1 MPKMKKKKQTK
12 AVKAISQSAQLRSI
26 VKETYRVLVVGV
38 VSLAIFAATVVML
51 TLVYAEQ
58 LETTMFLNQYR
69 DASKALTINVR
80 SYAVTGQ
87 DSYYNAYLKELNTDK
102 KREAAWEG
110 LKKNDITDKEWEQL
124 EQIAYLAEGLVPLEQ
139 TAIDHVAAGDTTSA
153 TGVVFG
159 SSYEAIFQRVNTLT
173 DACVEGIQLRIESK
187 QTTILVVMIIAG
199 VVFAGV
205 AGYIIQRMIK
215 TTSFARKELLEPI
228 IKVSGQMEELSQ
240 GNFNAELDMFEDDS
254 EVGTMVKSINFMKNN
269 FSTMITEISD
279 VLGKMGSGN
288 YGITV
293 KEEYVGEFVQIKESL
308 IKIAADTRN
317 AISTIRETARGIDSG
332 SDQLA
337 HAATDLAE
345 GSAIQADKVA
355 EVANMIDAMAKNMEE
370 NAHEAEETVKIASGA
385 GEALMAGNAKMQEL
399 KEAIN
404 EISKRSEEIS
414 TIIGT
419 IEDIANQTNLL
430 SLNAAIEAARAGEA
444 GRGFAV
450 VADQVKN
457 LAEESAKAAGET
469 TLLIQK
475 TVEAVDK
482 GISIADATAADMEEI
497 MIGARTATEKMQQMS
512 ITLIDEA
519 SNMKKIDEN
528 VEKVAEIV
536 DNNSATS
543 QETAA
548 ISEEQSAQVATMIQ
562 LLSQFEL

>member
-1 MPKMKKKKQTK
+1 MLKMKKKQTE
-12 AVKAISQSAQLRSI
+12 AVQAISQSAQLKKI
-26 VKETYRVLVVGV
+26 INETYRLVAAGIVLLVAFVG
-38 VSLAIFAATVVML
+38 AIAAL
-51 TLVYAEQ
+51 IYVYSQQ
-58 LETTMFLNQYR
+58 LETTMLLNQYR
-69 DASKALTINVR
+69 DASRMLAINVR

-87 DSYYNAYLKELNTDK
+87 ESYYNAYLKELNTDK
-102 KREAAWEG
+102 KKEAAWEG
-110 LKKNDITDKEWEQL
+110 LKKNDITDEEWEQL
-124 EQIAYLAEGLVPLEQ
+124 EQIAYLAEGLVPLEE
-139 TAIDHVAAGDTTSA
+139 TAIGHAAAGDTASA
-153 TGVVFG
+153 TNIVFG

-173 DACVEGIQLRIESK
+173 DACVESIQLRLESK
-187 QTTILVVMIIAG
+187 QTVILIIMIVAAVAYTAAAVFIVRKVKKTI
-199 VVFAGV
+199 
-205 AGYIIQRMIK
+205 
-215 TTSFARKELLEPI
+215 SFARKELLEPI
-228 IKVSGQMEELSQ
+228 TKVAGQMEALSM
-240 GNFNAELDMFEDDS
+240 GDFNTELDMPEDDS
-254 EVGTMVKSINFMKNN
+254 EVGMMVKSINFMKKN
-269 FSTMITEISD
+269 FTTIITEISD
-279 VLGKMGSGN
+279 VLGMMGAGN

-355 EVANMIDAMAKNMEE
+355 EVVKMIGAMAKSMEA
-370 NAHEAEETVKIASGA
+370 NAVEAEETVKIASGA

-399 KEAIN
+399 KAAIN
-404 EISKRSEEIS
+404 EISKCSEEIS

-475 TVEAVDK
+475 TIEAVDK
-482 GISIADATAADMEEI
+482 GISIADATATDMEEI
-497 MIGARTATEKMQQMS
+497 MAGAHTATEKMQQMS
-512 ITLIDEA
+512 VTLIAEA
-519 SNMKKIDEN
+519 GNMNKIDEN

-536 DNNSATS
+536 DSNSATS

-562 LLSQFEL
+562 LLDQFEL

>member
-1 MPKMKKKKQTK
+1 MPKMKKKQTK
-12 AVKAISQSAQLRSI
+12 AGSVISQSAQLKKI
-26 VKETYRVLVVGV
+26 IKETYRLVAGGVALLVVFSV
-38 VSLAIFAATVVML
+38 TLVML

-58 LETTMFLNQYR
+58 LETTMLLNQYR
-69 DASKALTINVR
+69 DASKALTMNVR

-87 DSYYNAYLKELNTDK
+87 DSYYSAYLRELNIDK
-102 KREAAWEG
+102 KREAAWDG

-124 EQIAYLAEGLVPLEQ
+124 EQIAYLAEGLMPLER
-139 TAIDHVAAGDTTSA
+139 TAIDFVATGDTGSA

-159 SSYEAIFQRVNTLT
+159 TSYEAIFQRVNNLT
-173 DACVEGIQLRIESK
+173 DACVESIQLRIESK
-187 QTTILVVMIIAG
+187 QTTILIMMI
-199 VVFAGV
+199 V
-205 AGYIIQRMIK
+205 AGLAFVVAAAFIVRKVIN
-215 TTSFARKELLEPI
+215 TTKFARKELLEPI
-228 IKVSGQMEELSQ
+228 GKVADEMEELSR
-240 GNFNAELDMFEDDS
+240 GNFNTEIDMLEDES
-254 EVGTMVKSINFMKNN
+254 EVGTMVKSINFMKSNL
-269 FSTMITEISD
+269 SKMIKEISD
-279 VLGKMGSGN
+279 ILGKMGSGN
-288 YGITV
+288 YSVSI

-308 IKIAADTRN
+308 IKIAEDTRN
-317 AISTIRETARGIDSG
+317 TINTIRETARGIDSG

-345 GSAIQADKVA
+345 GSAIQADKVS
-355 EVANMIDAMAKNMEE
+355 EVANMIDAMARNMEG

-385 GEALMAGNAKMQEL
+385 GEALLAGNAKMQEL

-404 EISKRSEEIS
+404 EISRRSEEIS

-482 GISIADATAADMEEI
+482 GIAIADATAADMEEI
-497 MIGARTATEKMQQMS
+497 MVGARTATEKMQQMS
-512 ITLIDEA
+512 VTLIEEA
-519 SNMKKIDEN
+519 RNMKKIDEN

-562 LLSQFEL
+562 LLDQFEL

>member
-12 AVKAISQSAQLRSI
+12 AVKAISQSAQLKNI
-26 VKETYRVLVVGV
+26 VKETYRVLTVGV
-38 VSLAIFAATVVML
+38 VSLVVFAITVVML
-51 TLVYAEQ
+51 ILVYAEQ
-58 LETTMFLNQYR
+58 LETTMLLNQYR

-102 KREAAWEG
+102 KRETAWNG

-139 TAIDHVAAGDTTSA
+139 TAIDHVVAGDTTSA

-187 QTTILVVMIIAG
+187 QTTILVVMIVAG
-199 VVFAGV
+199 VMFAGI

-215 TTSFARKELLEPI
+215 TTTFARKELLEPI
-228 IKVSGQMEELSQ
+228 TKVADQMEELSK
-240 GNFNAELDMFEDDS
+240 GNFNTELDMYEDDS
-254 EVGTMVKSINFMKNN
+254 EVGTMVKSINFMKKN

-288 YGITV
+288 YGVTV

-308 IKIAADTRN
+308 IKIADDTRN

-345 GSAIQADKVA
+345 GSAIQADKVS

-482 GISIADATAADMEEI
+482 GIAIADATAADMEEI
-497 MIGARTATEKMQQMS
+497 MIGARTATDKMQQMS
-512 ITLIDEA
+512 VTLIEEA
-519 SNMKKIDEN
+519 GNMKKIDEN

-562 LLSQFEL
+562 LLDQFEL

>member
-12 AVKAISQSAQLRSI
+12 AVKAISQSAQLKKI
-26 VKETYRVLVVGV
+26 IKETYRLVAGGV
-38 VSLAIFAATVVML
+38 ALLVCFAITIVML

-58 LETTMFLNQYR
+58 LETTMLLNQYR

-87 DSYYNAYLKELNTDK
+87 ESYYNAYLKELNTDK
-102 KREAAWEG
+102 NREVAWEG
-110 LKKNDITDKEWEQL
+110 LKKNDITAKEWEQL

-139 TAIDHVAAGDTTSA
+139 TAIDHVVAGDTTSA

-173 DACVEGIQLRIESK
+173 DACVEGIQLRIEGK
-187 QTTILVVMIIAG
+187 QTTILIIMIVAAFAFVVAAAFI
-199 VVFAGV
+199 VLKV
-205 AGYIIQRMIK
+205 IK
-215 TTSFARKELLEPI
+215 TIGFARKELLEPI
-228 IKVSGQMEELSQ
+228 TKVAGQMEELSQ
-240 GNFNAELDMFEDDS
+240 GNFNTELDMVEDDS
-254 EVGTMVKSINFMKNN
+254 EVGTMVKSINFMKKN

-308 IKIAADTRN
+308 IKIADDTKN
-317 AISTIRETARGIDSG
+317 TISTIRETARGIDSG

-345 GSAIQADKVA
+345 GSAVQADKVA
-355 EVANMIDAMAKNMEE
+355 EVVKMIDTMAKNMEA
-370 NAHEAEETVKIASGA
+370 NAREAEETVKIASGA

-399 KEAIN
+399 KEAIK
-404 EISKRSEEIS
+404 EISKCSEEIS
-414 TIIGT
+414 AIIGA

-457 LAEESAKAAGET
+457 LAEESARAAGET

-512 ITLIDEA
+512 VTLIEEA
-519 SNMKKIDEN
+519 GNMNKIDEN

-536 DNNSATS
+536 DSNSATS

-562 LLSQFEL
+562 LLDQFEL

>member
-1 MPKMKKKKQTK
+1 MPKIKRKQAK
-12 AVKAISQSAQLRSI
+12 AVRAVSQSEQLKKI
-26 VKETYRVLVVGV
+26 VKDTYRIVAAGIALFVGF
-38 VSLAIFAATVVML
+38 IITIVML
-51 TLVYAEQ
+51 ALVYAEQ
-58 LETTMFLNQYR
+58 LETTMLLNQYR
-69 DASKALTINVR
+69 DATKTLTNNVR

-87 DSYYNAYLKELNTDK
+87 ESYYNAYLKEHNTDK

-110 LKKNDITDKEWEQL
+110 LKKNDITDEEWEQL
-124 EQIAYLAEGLVPLEQ
+124 EQIATLAEGLVPLEQ
-139 TAIDHVAAGDTTSA
+139 TAIDHVAAGDTGSA

-159 SSYEAIFQRVNTLT
+159 SSYEAIYQRVSTLT
-173 DACVEGIQLRIESK
+173 DTCIEGIQTRLESK
-187 QTTILVVMIIAG
+187 QTTILFIMIVAAALFVVIVG
-199 VVFAGV
+199 LVVRTIV
-205 AGYIIQRMIK
+205 
-215 TTSFARKELLEPI
+215 TTISFARKELLTPI
-228 IKVSGQMEELSQ
+228 VKVSEQMAELAQ
-240 GNFNAELDMFEDDS
+240 GNLDSEIDLQEDES
-254 EVGTMVKSINFMKNN
+254 EVGNMVSSINFMRHN
-269 FSTMITEISD
+269 FSNMIDEISD
-279 VLGKMGSGN
+279 VLGKMGEGKYN
-288 YGITV
+288 IEVTQ
-293 KEEYVGEFVQIKESL
+293 EYVGEFVQIKDSL
-308 IKIAADTRN
+308 IKIADDTRT
-317 AISTIRETARGIDSG
+317 AMRTIRDTAQGIDSG

-345 GSAIQADKVA
+345 GSSIQADKVS
-355 EVANMIDAMAKNMEE
+355 EVARMIGAMTKSMED
-370 NAHEAEETVKIASGA
+370 NANEAEETVKIASGA

-404 EISKRSEEIS
+404 EISKCSEEIS
-414 TIIGT
+414 TIIST

-482 GISIADATAADMEEI
+482 GISIADATAADMEDI
-497 MIGARTATEKMQQMS
+497 MLGARTATEKMQQMAT
-512 ITLIDEA
+512 TLIKEA
-519 SNMKKIDEN
+519 DNMIRIDEN

-536 DNNSATS
+536 DSNSATS

-562 LLSQFEL
+562 LLEKFEL

>member
-1 MPKMKKKKQTK
+1 MPKMKKKKQAKATK
-12 AVKAISQSAQLRSI
+12 AVSQSAQLKK
-26 VKETYRVLVVGV
+26 VTKETNGV
-38 VSLAIFAATVVML
+38 VVSCGIFFVLFAVAIIWL
-51 TLVYAEQ
+51 SLVYAEQ
-58 LETTMFLNQYR
+58 LETTMLLNQYR

-87 DSYYNAYLKELNTDK
+87 DTYYNAYLKELNTDK
-102 KREAAWEG
+102 KREVAWAG
-110 LKKNDITDKEWEQL
+110 LQKNDITDKEWEQL
-124 EQIAYLAEGLVPLEQ
+124 EQIAYLAEGLVPLEE
-139 TAIDHVAAGDTTSA
+139 TAINHVVAGDTTSA

-173 DACVEGIQLRIESK
+173 DACVEGIQLRLESK
-187 QTTILVVMIIAG
+187 QTAILIVMIITAIMFLG
-199 VVFAGV
+199 AFSYIVYDALKTIKFAN
-205 AGYIIQRMIK
+205 
-215 TTSFARKELLEPI
+215 KELLEPI
-228 IKVSGQMEELSQ
+228 VKVAGQMEELSK
-240 GNFNAELDMFEDDS
+240 GNFNTELDMFEDDS
-254 EVGTMVKSINFMKNN
+254 EVGTMVKSINFMKSN
-269 FSTMITEISD
+269 FSTMIAEISD

-345 GSAIQADKVA
+345 GSAVQADKVS

-370 NAHEAEETVKIASGA
+370 NAREAEETVKIASGA

-482 GISIADATAADMEEI
+482 GIAIADATAADMEEI
-497 MIGARTATEKMQQMS
+497 MVGARTATEKMQQMS
-512 ITLIDEA
+512 VTLIEEA
-519 SNMKKIDEN
+519 GNMKKIDEN

-562 LLSQFEL
+562 LLEQFEL